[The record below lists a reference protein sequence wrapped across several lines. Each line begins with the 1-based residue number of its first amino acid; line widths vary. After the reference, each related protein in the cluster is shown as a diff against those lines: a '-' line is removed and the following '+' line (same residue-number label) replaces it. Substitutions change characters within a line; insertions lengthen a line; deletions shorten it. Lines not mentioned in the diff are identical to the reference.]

1 MADSSDLIGPVPLE
15 RSHERTEFR
24 SGSPTL
30 DEFLARYALQ
40 NQRKHASRT
49 YVLLRG
55 LRVVAY
61 YTLAF
66 GSISPEDAPRALAAG
81 LGRYP
86 VPILLLAR
94 LAVDET
100 EQARGVGR
108 WLIRDALLRAV
119 QASSIAGLRAIV
131 VDAKDEAATRYYV
144 RLGFTPFSENERRL
158 WMLLDVAQEALD
170 TSTESS

>member
-1 MADSSDLIGPVPLE
+1 LIGPVPLE

-24 SGSPTL
+24 SGSPDL
-30 DEFLARYALQ
+30 DEFLARYALE

-61 YTLAF
+61 YSLAF

-94 LAVDET
+94 LAVDEA
-100 EQARGVGR
+100 EQSRGIGK

-119 QASSIAGLRAIV
+119 HARSIGGLRAIV
-131 VDAKDEAATRYYV
+131 VDAKDDAATRCYV
-144 RLGFTPFSENERRL
+144 RLGFTAFSEDERRL
-158 WMLLDVAQEALD
+158 WMLLDLVQAALD
-170 TSTESS
+170 APPDFHSPPG

>member
-1 MADSSDLIGPVPLE
+1 MIGPVPLE

-24 SGSPTL
+24 SGSPDL
-30 DEFLARYALQ
+30 DEFLARYALE

-61 YTLAF
+61 YSLAF

-94 LAVDET
+94 LAVDEA
-100 EQARGVGR
+100 EQSRGIGK

-119 QASSIAGLRAIV
+119 HARSIGGLRAIV
-131 VDAKDEAATRYYV
+131 VDAKDDAATRCYV
-144 RLGFTPFSENERRL
+144 RLGFTAFSEDERRL
-158 WMLLDVAQEALD
+158 WMLLDLVQAALD
-170 TSTESS
+170 APPDFHSPPG